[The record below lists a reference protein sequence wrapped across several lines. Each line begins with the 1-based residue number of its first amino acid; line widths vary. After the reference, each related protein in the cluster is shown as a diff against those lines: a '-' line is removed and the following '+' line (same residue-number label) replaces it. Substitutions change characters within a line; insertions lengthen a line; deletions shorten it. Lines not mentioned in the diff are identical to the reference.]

1 MFTVEKFYEV
11 IYQNIIEPLNIRKV
25 YFKKFGSVL
34 PENLIG
40 NNGSTV
46 CEYYSNIRSVLFY
59 DQEPIFSNHILQLFD
74 HNKIPVTDN
83 YTGDWRASVRGK
95 YHHND
100 SRHFLGDFMILANSE
115 HSTEKEGFLKYHDNY
130 YDWYYFYH
138 GFAALDWFGNIPYRR
153 PITQYSKVFIS
164 FNNLYTE
171 KRSYRLSLVAKLLE
185 SGLKDRGFISMNQS
199 DIASKI
205 KNEIFSSNSSISRE
219 NKKLIFN
226 TMLPD
231 PPKLTIDTDN
241 HDGSLSANDDLE
253 VLSRGLW
260 HIVTETIFYDQ
271 KLHLTEKIFK
281 PIVAQRPFIL
291 VGAPGNLAY
300 LKTYGFKSFEQWID
314 ESYDQEQDHDR
325 RLDMIVGEIK
335 KLCSLPE
342 HELARIYQEMRPILQ
357 HNFNWF
363 YGGGFRKLITAE

>member
-11 IYQNIIEPLNIRKV
+11 AYQNLLAPLTVDYMGFSR
-25 YFKKFGSVL
+25 FGSTN
-34 PENLIG
+34 PQETFY
-40 NNGSTV
+40 NNHDANGWRS
-46 CEYYSNIRSVLFY
+46 YSRVVVAY
-59 DQEPIFSNHILQLFD
+59 DQEPVYSNLASKLWDSTLFPNSSIHD
-74 HNKIPVTDN
+74 V
-83 YTGDWRASVRGK
+83 WRAEINGR
-95 YHHND
+95 YHHNGM
-100 SRHFLGDFMILANSE
+100 RHFIPDFCVFANSE
-115 HSTEKEGFLKYHDNY
+115 HSSEKNNFISTMNYH
-130 YDWYYFYH
+130 DWYYFYH

-171 KRSYRLSLVAKLLE
+171 KRSYRLGLVAKLLE
-185 SGLKDRGFISMNQS
+185 AGLRDRGFISMNQT